1 MTLKQ
6 KQWLDKLSGKQ
17 AFLTLFKLCEKGEMT
32 MPVFKEAMEYKMN
45 NSLEAIDNIFG
56 VDEQTV
62 DNSKITG

>member
-45 NSLEAIDNIFG
+45 NSLEAIDSVFG
-56 VDEQTV
+56 LEQTV

>member
-1 MTLKQ
+1 MNPKQ

-45 NSLEAIDNIFG
+45 NSLEAIDSVFG
-56 VDEQTV
+56 LEQTV